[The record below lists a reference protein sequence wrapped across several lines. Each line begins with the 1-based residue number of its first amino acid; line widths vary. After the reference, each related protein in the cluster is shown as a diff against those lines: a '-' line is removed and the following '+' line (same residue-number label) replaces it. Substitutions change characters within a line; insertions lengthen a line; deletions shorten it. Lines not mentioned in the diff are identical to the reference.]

1 MKREL
6 RFGGLSF
13 LRRFPE
19 GVTALRAVDRKEFAV
34 KTKTLSV
41 LVGVGAPLIATA
53 TASAGF
59 LGIKV
64 VSKGNPYSLLVCN
77 VYAVFDR
84 PGEDQML
91 AVYGSAE
98 YPLHIFVEGGTFYN
112 SPFGTDSAP
121 NPVLIDAFPSLAYDS
136 FYTIGKKT
144 STGDQLTLT
153 VGLPQLVGRSIETTV
168 AGWAL
173 VPNAPQGDPFDP
185 ANSFPGNGQILIG
198 QFSTADGTGIGGTFG
213 LQFLSNGVTE
223 NAIVSFFHIPAP
235 GALTLLGAAGLI
247 GVRRR
252 RRR

>member
-1 MKREL
+1 
-6 RFGGLSF
+6 
-13 LRRFPE
+13 
-19 GVTALRAVDRKEFAV
+19 V
-34 KTKTLSV
+34 KTKTLTL

-64 VSKGNPYSLLVCN
+64 VSKGNPYSLVVCN
-77 VYAVFDR
+77 VYAMFDR

-98 YPLHIFVEGGTFYN
+98 YPLNIFVEGGTFYN
-112 SPFGTDSAP
+112 SLFGNDSAP
-121 NPVLIDAFPSLAYDS
+121 NPVIIDVFPSLAYDS

-144 STGDQLTLT
+144 LTGDELTLT
-153 VGLPQLVGRSIETTV
+153 VGLPQLMGRSIETTV

-185 ANSFPGNGQILIG
+185 VNSFPGNGQILIG

-213 LQFLSNGVTE
+213 LQFLSNGVIE
-223 NAIVSFFHIPAP
+223 DAVVSFFHVPAP
-235 GALTLLGAAGLI
+235 GTLALLGAACLSGAK
-247 GVRRR
+247 RRR
-252 RRR
+252 RH